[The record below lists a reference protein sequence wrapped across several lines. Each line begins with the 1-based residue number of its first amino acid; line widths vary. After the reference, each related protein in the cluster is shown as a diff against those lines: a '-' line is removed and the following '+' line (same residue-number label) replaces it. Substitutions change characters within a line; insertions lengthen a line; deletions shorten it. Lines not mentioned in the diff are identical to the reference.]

1 MNIKISIL
9 LTNSA
14 LAWFAA
20 FAAPLAAQSTRT
32 APQLPLSP
40 IVNFAV
46 SAINNSYADVA
57 DLVVNAPLIVDVTIR
72 KVTPVPV
79 QQAVG
84 VPANLQRMLVEGDVM
99 ALLRSKDGMGGTVRF
114 LLDAPKDAKGKIP
127 KLKKQRYFLF
137 ASKVAGMPGTI
148 RLIRPNA
155 LAEWSPANDAMVR
168 AITREAVQLDAPQA
182 ITALSS
188 ASYSPGDI
196 PGEGD
201 TQIFLNTAG
210 GQPYSISVTSRAGKP
225 KSWTVSMSDL
235 IEEGASAPKR
245 NTLLWYR
252 LACGMPPKLGA
263 DIIESADAENV
274 ARAQTDYAF
283 VLQSLG
289 KCDRMRR

>member
-1 MNIKISIL
+1 MNIKFNNL
-9 LTNSA
+9 LTICAASS
-14 LAWFAA
+14 LAA
-20 FAAPLAAQSTRT
+20 FSSTGAAQTIRTSVQSTAAT
-32 APQLPLSP
+32 NG
-40 IVNFAV
+40 NFAI
-46 SAINNSYADVA
+46 SAANNSYADVA

-72 KVTPVPV
+72 KITPVPA

-84 VPANLQRMLVEGDVM
+84 VPVNLQRMLIEGDVM

-114 LLDAPKDAKGKIP
+114 LLDVPKDAKGKIP

-137 ASKVAGMPGTI
+137 ANKVAAMPGTI

-155 LAEWSPANDAMVR
+155 LAEWSPANDNMVR

-182 ITALSS
+182 ITALTS

-201 TQIFLNTAG
+201 TQIFLNATG

-252 LACGMPPKLGA
+252 LACGMPPKLGV
-263 DIIESADAENV
+263 DIIETADAENI
-274 ARAQTDYAF
+274 ARAQTDYDF

-289 KCDRMRR
+289 KCDRLRR